1 MSQHQTT
8 STTYWIRSGCLPYL
22 LPRRPSQTPYHQSQN
37 LMYQPP
43 LQPLSSQSGL
53 ARPNMPRLLPSWLH
67 KSLVQSQFNFS
78 VCSVHSCLPDRHH
91 LTNLCQIQ
99 VHLWEELLHSLPLHV
114 QLLVL
119 VPWQMQHYC
128 GLLGLPFVLLQ
139 FLFLL
144 ACDAP
149 KCRRA
154 PPQLSPLN
162 TRPCPAS
169 IEFVPD
175 AMPLSPSVLQ
185 AFSTI
190 IAFRWQHMD
199 PVWYFPSFLLIF
211 WSYFLSIC
219 MAFLPVKVSFF
230 DAFDLSILCHWY
242 LFHSYSCMC
251 FALLL

>member
-1 MSQHQTT
+1 
-8 STTYWIRSGCLPYL
+8 
-22 LPRRPSQTPYHQSQN
+22 
-37 LMYQPP
+37 MYQPP
-43 LQPLSSQSGL
+43 LQPLPSQSGL
-53 ARPNMPRLLPSWLH
+53 ARPNLPRLLPSWLH

-78 VCSVHSCLPDRHH
+78 VCSVHSCHLDRHH

-119 VPWQMQHYC
+119 VPWQMQQYC

-199 PVWYFPSFLLIF
+199 PV
-211 WSYFLSIC
+211 
-219 MAFLPVKVSFF
+219 
-230 DAFDLSILCHWY
+230 
-242 LFHSYSCMC
+242 
-251 FALLL
+251 